1 MDETE
6 KYLNGLIHNDRKVVA
21 SIYEAFFSKVKSFVL
36 NNKGK
41 EEDVHDVF
49 HDSLMYLIIKHKESP
64 LKIVS
69 FEAYFFTICKNIWRR
84 TLKNKK
90 KGVINIDTI
99 HYVDKETDLGLFYLE
114 QKRLEFYQEK
124 FQLLSPN
131 CKEILGSYFNGM
143 SYEDILQELEYTSI
157 NTVRQRVFK
166 CKAKIIQ
173 LIKED
178 RRYRKLR
185 DESNF

>member
-1 MDETE
+1 MEE
-6 KYLNGLIHNDRKVVA
+6 AQKYMNGLLNNDRLIVA
-21 SIYEAFFSKVKSFVL
+21 SIYDTFFPKVKSFIL
-36 NNKGK
+36 DNKGG
-41 EEDVHDVF
+41 EEDVQDVF
-49 HDSLMYLIIKHKESP
+49 HDGLMYLIVKHKESP
-64 LKIVS
+64 LQIRN

-90 KGVINIDTI
+90 TRVMNDNTLHYIDK
-99 HYVDKETDLGLFYLE
+99 DTDLGLFILE
-114 QKRLEFYQEK
+114 QKRLEVYQEK

-143 SYEDILQELEYTSI
+143 SYEDILKELDYTSV

-166 CKAKIIQ
+166 CRAKIIQ

-178 RRYRKLR
+178 CRYRKL
-185 DESNF
+185 NK

>member
-1 MDETE
+1 MEETE
-6 KYLNGLIHNDRKVVA
+6 KYLNGLIYNDRKVVA
-21 SIYEAFFSKVKSFVL
+21 AIYDAFFPKVKSFVL
-36 NNKGK
+36 NNKGE
-41 EEDVHDVF
+41 EEDVQDVF
-49 HDSLMYLIIKHKESP
+49 HDSLMYLIVKHRESP
-64 LKIVS
+64 LKINS

-90 KGVINIDTI
+90 NRVMNHDSTYYI
-99 HYVDKETDLGLFYLE
+99 DKETDLGLFVLE
-114 QKRLEFYQEK
+114 QERLEFYQEK
-124 FQLLSPN
+124 FQLLSSN

-143 SYEDILQELEYTSI
+143 SYEDLLQEYAYTSI

-185 DESNF
+185 R

>member
-1 MDETE
+1 MEEAE
-6 KYLNGLIHNDRKVVA
+6 KYMNGLLTNDRFIVA
-21 SIYEAFFSKVKSFVL
+21 SIYDAFFPKIKSFIL
-36 NNKGK
+36 DNKGG
-41 EEDVHDVF
+41 EDDVQDVF
-49 HDSLMYLIIKHKESP
+49 HDALMYLIVKHREKP
-64 LKIVS
+64 LQIRS

-90 KGVINIDTI
+90 TRVMNTDTL
-99 HYVDKETDLGLFYLE
+99 HYIDKETDLGLFILE
-114 QKRLEFYQEK
+114 QDRLEMYQEK
-124 FQLLSPN
+124 FQLLSSN

-143 SYEDILQELEYTSI
+143 SYDTILKEFAYTSI

-178 RRYRKLR
+178 RRYRKLNR
-185 DESNF
+185 

>member
-1 MDETE
+1 MEETE
-6 KYLNGLIHNDRKVVA
+6 KYLNGLIHNDRKTVA
-21 SIYEAFFSKVKSFVL
+21 AIYDAFFPKVKSFVL

-41 EEDVHDVF
+41 EEDVQDVF
-49 HDSLMYLIIKHKESP
+49 HDSLIYLIVKHRESP
-64 LKIVS
+64 LKVNS

-90 KGVINIDTI
+90 NRVMNHDLP
-99 HYVDKETDLGLFYLE
+99 HYVDKEADLGLFVLE

-143 SYEDILQELEYTSI
+143 SYESILQELSYTSI

-178 RRYRKLR
+178 YRYRKLKR
-185 DESNF
+185 

>member
-1 MDETE
+1 MD
-6 KYLNGLIHNDRKVVA
+6 
-21 SIYEAFFSKVKSFVL
+21 F
-36 NNKGK
+36 
-41 EEDVHDVF
+41 
-49 HDSLMYLIIKHKESP
+49 
-64 LKIVS
+64 
-69 FEAYFFTICKNIWRR
+69 
-84 TLKNKK
+84 KNKK

-143 SYEDILQELEYTSI
+143 SYEEILQELEYTSV

-178 RRYRKLR
+178 RRYRKLK